1 MISWCKNTYILWGK
15 TRDFP
20 YNSEKNPY
28 FGFGRVVYLVN
39 DNLILNPK
47 SCVVVG

>member
-28 FGFGRVVYLVN
+28 FGFS
-39 DNLILNPK
+39 DEWFTW
-47 SCVVVG
+47 STTT